1 MSYLV
6 GNIARGNALRLRV
19 PLNPCRSR
27 ESVGLAAV
35 GARLGG
41 SVPEEVEMTDEAK
54 QAWGDVGEKFASWGR
69 RVSDRYKESEH
80 SEAETEETTRE
91 LQRAAR
97 EVIDGLTRGVT
108 AVGGTLRDREATEDL
123 KAAVS
128 SLGDAITA
136 TVTEATEAI
145 RSSKKTEG
153 SEEAA
158 EPSVEPTGTTE
169 APPETSVDGSE
180 EPPTA

>member
-1 MSYLV
+1 
-6 GNIARGNALRLRV
+6 
-19 PLNPCRSR
+19 
-27 ESVGLAAV
+27 
-35 GARLGG
+35 
-41 SVPEEVEMTDEAK
+41 MTDEAK

-108 AVGGTLRDREATEDL
+108 AVGGTLRDREATEEL

-128 SLGDAITA
+128 ALGDAITA
-136 TVTEATEAI
+136 TVTEATDAI
-145 RSSKKTEG
+145 RSSKK
-153 SEEAA
+153 A
-158 EPSVEPTGTTE
+158 EVPR
-169 APPETSVDGSE
+169 
-180 EPPTA
+180 EPPNHPGSRRGRPRRRPRRRSTGPRSPRRLSSEPA

>member
-1 MSYLV
+1 V
-6 GNIARGNALRLRV
+6 PVAR
-19 PLNPCRSR
+19 
-27 ESVGLAAV
+27 V
-35 GARLGG
+35 GASSTAGVRLTVI
-41 SVPEEVEMTDEAK
+41 VPKEVEMTDEAK

-136 TVTEATEAI
+136 TVTEATDAI
-145 RSSKKTEG
+145 RSSKKAEDPSPPAG
-153 SEEAA
+153 S
-158 EPSVEPTGTTE
+158 PSESTGTTE
-169 APPETSVDGSE
+169 EPSEMSVDEPE
-180 EPPTA
+180 EPPTD